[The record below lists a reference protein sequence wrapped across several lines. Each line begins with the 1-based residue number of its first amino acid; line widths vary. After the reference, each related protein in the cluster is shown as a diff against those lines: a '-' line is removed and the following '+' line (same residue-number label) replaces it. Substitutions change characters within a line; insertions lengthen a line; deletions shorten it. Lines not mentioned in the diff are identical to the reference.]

1 MLTRP
6 GLLAVQVALLLAL
19 AAVAGGAVWLTGRS
33 RIGAA
38 LRRRA
43 RSLDSAGLAPSGAA
57 LVVWGVGT
65 AATALG
71 PHLGLALTGAALAAW
86 GAWRFEPARARRVPW
101 AAMVVL
107 LSVAPALWFLATIA
121 GPEGLSFAA
130 VPYLPLSPAA
140 ERLVAPLVF
149 TGLWALAG
157 LWPLRQP
164 AGGSLTAPAG
174 ALLFLRLGL
183 AAVPAGLA
191 HWRAAFFPLV
201 VLGTWHAALAGRRT
215 ALAVAGAALGLAS
228 LHPLG
233 LAGAAALLAAAVLL
247 ELGHRGLQ
255 RRPDPW
261 QRLRR
266 TAIVLLAGPG
276 ALATA
281 LGGLHAETVWTV
293 LALAGAAA
301 GLAASRADAC
311 EDPR

>member
-1 MLTRP
+1 MVTPP

-19 AAVAGGAVWLTGRS
+19 AAAAGGAVWLTGRS

-38 LRRRA
+38 LLRRA
-43 RSLDSAGLAPSGAA
+43 RSLDSAGLAPSRAA
-57 LVVWGVGT
+57 LLVWAAGT
-65 AATALG
+65 AAVALG
-71 PHLGLALTGAALAAW
+71 PHLGLALAGAALAAW
-86 GAWRFEPARARRVPW
+86 GAWRFERAGTRRVPW
-101 AAMVVL
+101 AGMVVL
-107 LSVAPALWFLATIA
+107 LSVAPALWFLATVA

-130 VPYLPLSPAA
+130 IPYLPLSPAA

-149 TGLWALAG
+149 TALWALAG

-164 AGGSLTAPAG
+164 AGGTLTAPLG

-215 ALAVAGAALGLAS
+215 ALAVAGATLGLAS

-247 ELGHRGLQ
+247 ELGRRGVQKRPAPHRRVRQ
-255 RRPDPW
+255 I
-261 QRLRR
+261 
-266 TAIVLLAGPG
+266 AIVLLAGPG
-276 ALATA
+276 ALAA
-281 LGGLHAETVWTV
+281 AAGGLHAETVWTV

-301 GLAASRADAC
+301 GLAVSRADAC
-311 EDPR
+311 EGPR